1 MVETKEI
8 REITGWSQNT
18 EQEAGEDVALRWT
31 RGSLGIR
38 RSPKD
43 WTVMETRRFFLFSF
57 KNLRQHD
64 NGGVS

>member
-1 MVETKEI
+1 MKEI

-18 EQEAGEDVALRWT
+18 EQEAGEDAALRWT

-43 WTVMETRRFFLFSF
+43 WTVMETRKFFSVFFQESEAA
-57 KNLRQHD
+57 
-64 NGGVS
+64 